1 MPTRTGILKPKELI
15 DAETGEAV
23 MASIIHIIEKADE
36 DHFVNVF
43 VDGVK
48 AAFDLTKTGY
58 RLFQTIL
65 QDYQLSKM
73 TGGYSDM
80 VALFFLR
87 DGLNG
92 APVDMSENSFQSDLK
107 RTHWKS
113 VFISRSSKSLSGKS
127 CSIF

>member
-43 VDGVK
+43 ADGVK

-65 QDYQLSKM
+65 QDYQLSDRRLQRY
-73 TGGYSDM
+73 GRP
-80 VALFFLR
+80 LFL
-87 DGLNG
+87 
-92 APVDMSENSFQSDLK
+92 A
-107 RTHWKS
+107 
-113 VFISRSSKSLSGKS
+113 
-127 CSIF
+127 

>member
-43 VDGVK
+43 ADGVK

-92 APVDMSENSFQSDLK
+92 APVDMSENSFQSDLI

-113 VFISRSSKSLSGKS
+113 VFISRSSKSISGKS